1 MEVPHPG
8 PPVER
13 IREVYV
19 DRPKPVEVEVLR
31 EVPIEVVKEVPVE
44 VIKEVTREVFPQSR
58 PPPQEQAPRR
68 PSSSSE
74 PRRPRSSRTS
84 GAPKLVPSRPR
95 QRGTGHGGEP
105 VRVSGGY
112 KVWDG
117 ERGGPNVGLF
127 RGYMPR
133 GGASRSTYSNSRV
146 FPMD

>member
-44 VIKEVTREVFPQSR
+44 GIQEVTREVLPQSR

-68 PSSSSE
+68 PSKTPCVLAMKSSALTASLHGSWAHMAYK
-74 PRRPRSSRTS
+74 RSCGRPRATS
-84 GAPKLVPSRPR
+84 CDSWCGEERPETSHLTLSLCRGPVSARVKL
-95 QRGTGHGGEP
+95 
-105 VRVSGGY
+105 
-112 KVWDG
+112 
-117 ERGGPNVGLF
+117 
-127 RGYMPR
+127 
-133 GGASRSTYSNSRV
+133 
-146 FPMD
+146 